1 MGLAE
6 LAIIGTMLLLN
17 SIFAAYELALA
28 SIKPSRLKQL
38 VENRVH
44 GAAAALAMKD
54 RMEASLAVVQLGI
67 TLVGAIAAATGGAS
81 AEESI
86 GPYFVNRFG
95 LSERVA
101 DIIALAILVVPLSA
115 ITIIAGE
122 LVPKVIAL
130 KNPELVCTLLSPA
143 MRAFA
148 LVVFPAVWFL
158 EMITSVIVG
167 MIDRIVPKTH
177 SPDAQSGLHELR
189 AQVGLLRAG
198 KVIGLQQERI
208 ILQASRLSGL
218 KVRDIMLPASDI
230 VMVGADSPLSENLVV
245 AHLDLH
251 TRFPVAEEAG
261 DPQSIIGY
269 VNFKEMVFLAKTH
282 PGNPKL
288 REITRPLVSLP
299 ADLLV
304 SQALERML
312 GEHVHLAVVRDRG
325 GEIVG
330 LLTQEDIFE
339 ELVGDILDEFD
350 RLPRH
355 VARSGRQWVAG
366 GGAPL
371 GRLREALARPDL
383 GPGLVASTSLN
394 DWLNHGRAERLKGG
408 DQLVLDGVWV
418 LVRKV
423 RRKQVTEALLDV
435 EPTNRGFSSAAAQR
449 DLPTGAES

>member
-17 SIFAAYELALA
+17 SVFAAYELALA

-86 GPYFVNRFG
+86 APYFVSQLG
-95 LSERVA
+95 LSERAA
-101 DIIALAILVVPLSA
+101 DILALAVLVVPLSA

-122 LVPKVIAL
+122 LVPKVIAIR
-130 KNPELVCTLLSPA
+130 NPELVCTLLSPG

-148 LVVFPAVWFL
+148 AVVFPAVWLL
-158 EMITSVIVG
+158 EMVTTVIVG
-167 MIDRIVPKTH
+167 LIDRVVPKTH

-230 VMVGADSPLSENLVV
+230 VMVVADSPLSENLVV

-282 PGNPKL
+282 PGNPTL

-299 ADLLV
+299 ADLQV

-312 GEHVHLAVVRDRG
+312 GEHVHLALVRDRG

-330 LLTQEDIFE
+330 LITQEDIFE

-355 VARSGRQWVAG
+355 VARSGRQWVVG

-371 GRLREALARPDL
+371 GRLREALGRPDL
-383 GPGLVASTSLN
+383 GAGLPASMSLN
-394 DWLNHGRAERLKGG
+394 DWLNHGRSERLKGG

-423 RRKQVTEALLDV
+423 RRKQVTEALLDG
-435 EPTNRGFSSAAAQR
+435 EHGTRGAPTVGAAAA
-449 DLPTGAES
+449 PSAGARN

>member
-1 MGLAE
+1 
-6 LAIIGTMLLLN
+6 
-17 SIFAAYELALA
+17 
-28 SIKPSRLKQL
+28 
-38 VENRVH
+38 
-44 GAAAALAMKD
+44 
-54 RMEASLAVVQLGI
+54 
-67 TLVGAIAAATGGAS
+67 
-81 AEESI
+81 
-86 GPYFVNRFG
+86 
-95 LSERVA
+95 
-101 DIIALAILVVPLSA
+101 
-115 ITIIAGE
+115 
-122 LVPKVIAL
+122 
-130 KNPELVCTLLSPA
+130 
-143 MRAFA
+143 
-148 LVVFPAVWFL
+148 
-158 EMITSVIVG
+158 
-167 MIDRIVPKTH
+167 
-177 SPDAQSGLHELR
+177 
-189 AQVGLLRAG
+189 
-198 KVIGLQQERI
+198 
-208 ILQASRLSGL
+208 
-218 KVRDIMLPASDI
+218 
-230 VMVGADSPLSENLVV
+230 
-245 AHLDLH
+245 LH

-282 PGNPKL
+282 PGNPTL

-330 LLTQEDIFE
+330 LVTQEDIFE

-355 VARSGRQWVAG
+355 VARQGRQWIAG

-394 DWLNHGRAERLKGG
+394 DWLNHGRSERLKGG

-423 RRKQVTEALLDV
+423 RRKQVTEALLDA
-435 EPTNRGFSSAAAQR
+435 EPSNRGYSSATAQL
-449 DLPTGAES
+449 DQPSAAES